1 MGTSLGASL
10 RFYLPVLS
18 GLEMEQQIIFAPR
31 SFVLAQ
37 LLIAPIYREDE
48 QLWEILRAEREH
60 VSHYFRQI
68 GQELVIDESEGYA
81 FLRQVEIDGAER
93 VPRIGRRQSLGYAAT
108 LLLVC
113 LREELARFDA
123 APSDSTRLV
132 LTREQLR
139 ELVLQFLRETNNQI
153 RDLRTVDGA
162 INRLEELGFLRAF
175 GTADSQTFELMRI
188 LKARFG
194 PSELEQVKDRLLR
207 YVERR
212 A

>member
-1 MGTSLGASL
+1 
-10 RFYLPVLS
+10 
-18 GLEMEQQIIFAPR
+18 MEEQNTFSPR
-31 SFVLAQ
+31 SFVLAH
-37 LLIAPIYREDE
+37 LLLAPIYREDE
-48 QLWEILRAEREH
+48 QLWEMLRAERDH
-60 VSHYFRQI
+60 VFHYFRQI
-68 GQELVIDESEGYA
+68 GQELVIDEAEGYA

-93 VPRIGRRQSLGYAAT
+93 VPRVGRRLSLGYTAT

-139 ELVLQFLRETNNQI
+139 ELVVQFLRETNNQI
-153 RDLRTVDGA
+153 RDLRTVDTA

-175 GTADSQTFELMRI
+175 GTAESQTFEVMRI

-194 PSELEQVKDRLLR
+194 PSELEEVKDRLLR
-207 YVERR
+207 HAEHRS
-212 A
+212 